1 MGIDNDIQ
9 YVIIVSMEFTAE
21 EKKVFSRMG
30 KARFIGKTPEEISK
44 MMSEVRR
51 KGIENK
57 KQPQIGT

>member
-1 MGIDNDIQ
+1 MN
-9 YVIIVSMEFTAE
+9 FTAE

-51 KGIENK
+51 KGIERLGRTI
-57 KQPQIGT
+57 KQPQIST